1 LLCSF
6 MSLGYELVIFCKF
19 IKFIKFMLFIKAE
32 IPRLRSGFRQKA
44 PATLTPSKRL
54 KFIKFILVSTSC
66 NSETSGAKPQ
76 LPQKRR
82 KLGTPAVEQGD
93 LKDDLRPEVTSGGVQ
108 IASIISKIF
117 RPICFQKVRS
127 RFTEQQQAHD
137 FAHL

>member
-1 LLCSF
+1 LATHVRRDAKNPPYKFIKFILQCSF
-6 MSLGYELVIFCKF
+6 MSLGYELVVFGKF
-19 IKFIKFMLFIKAE
+19 I
-32 IPRLRSGFRQKA
+32 
-44 PATLTPSKRL
+44 